1 MDERKV
7 LDGLKKG
14 DRSSLA
20 LLWELHSKN
29 VLNLAFQMLKNR
41 DEAEDVLMDVFV
53 SVPVRVQGFRGD
65 SAFSTWLYRIT
76 VNACLMKLRA
86 AKRHRELEELNHD
99 VIVEENLSSIEPI
112 FADGDALQKAL
123 AELPAETRSMLWL
136 KDAEQMSIE
145 DLVDIYGMPSG
156 TIKARLSRA
165 RTVVREFLKGKL

>member
-20 LLWELHSKN
+20 LLWETHSKN
-29 VLNLAFQMLKNR
+29 VLNLAFQMLKNH
-41 DEAEDVLMDVFV
+41 DEAEDILMDVFV
-53 SVPVRVQGFRGD
+53 SVPTRVQGFRGD
-65 SAFSTWLYRIT
+65 STFSTWLYRIT

-99 VIVEENLSSIEPI
+99 LIVEENLSNVEPI
-112 FADGDALQKAL
+112 FADGEVLQKAL

-136 KDAEQMSIE
+136 KDAEEMSIE
-145 DLVDIYGMPSG
+145 DLVNIYGMPSG

-165 RTVVREFLKGKL
+165 RATVREFLKGKL